1 LPITIDRYAATTV
14 PFFNAIVVTI
24 MNELKMHGS
33 SYSLPRALIYL
44 SIGLPMALVLLAA
57 SPLGTNFVYVM
68 AGIPGLLFA
77 WLIVGI
83 WSFAMSVQLAV
94 KRLWLCSLQAL
105 ILPAVLVGVALNPLR
120 FIHLCNY
127 SGDVVH
133 FVLARPYYDHKI
145 ASLPPTNQPRL
156 AVFNWGG
163 MIWASRGLVYDES
176 DEVALPPGHQ
186 SAGWL
191 SNPARAELACDGYV
205 VQRLWSHF
213 YLAQFPC

>member
-1 LPITIDRYAATTV
+1 
-14 PFFNAIVVTI
+14 
-24 MNELKMHGS
+24 MHGS

-120 FIHLCNY
+120 FKHTHMRATPKIFLYISLSVMSLLLIAAIGSCLLSIYILVEVN
-127 SGDVVH
+127 DEMDCCVV
-133 FVLARPYYDHKI
+133 
-145 ASLPPTNQPRL
+145 
-156 AVFNWGG
+156 
-163 MIWASRGLVYDES
+163 
-176 DEVALPPGHQ
+176 
-186 SAGWL
+186 
-191 SNPARAELACDGYV
+191 
-205 VQRLWSHF
+205 
-213 YLAQFPC
+213 